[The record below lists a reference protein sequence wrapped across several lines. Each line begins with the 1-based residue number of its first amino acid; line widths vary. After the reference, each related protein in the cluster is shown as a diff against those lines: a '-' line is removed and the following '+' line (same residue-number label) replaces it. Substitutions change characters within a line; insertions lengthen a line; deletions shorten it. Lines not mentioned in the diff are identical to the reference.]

1 MNRAPR
7 LISTAPIIACTI
19 ASAVAIALSI
29 AAPVRAQTA
38 AAGKTAFAL
47 RCAGCHGANGTGGE
61 IGPNIA
67 DADADT
73 LIPRP
78 LPDIITNGNSDAGM
92 PAFALSH
99 AELTALVAY
108 ITALR
113 APAAAHPPAGNVGAG
128 ERFYYGAGGCSGCHM
143 IRGAGGTTGPDL
155 SNIGRERRIERIT
168 AALLHPGAVPRKGYR
183 GVSVTLREGGTLRGL
198 VKNESNFDLQ
208 LQTLDGA
215 LHYLSRDEIA
225 QERYDSASLMP
236 PVAADSST
244 VGDLVA
250 FLSRLTSGGAPP
262 RMWSPAPAA
271 VPRSFAAGDWPTYN
285 GDWSGN
291 RYSAL
296 KEIDTSN
303 VRRLTPAWLFPV
315 ANAQHLEGTPI
326 VVDGTMFVTTANEAY
341 ALDARTGRPIWHY
354 TRPLTKG
361 VIGDAGG
368 AINRGVAVLGDRV
381 FMVTDHAHLIAL
393 SRLTG
398 KLLWDVAMAD
408 FRKHYGATGA
418 PLVVGDLVL
427 SGTSGG
433 DEGDRGFVA
442 AYNPA
447 TGTRVWRFWTLP
459 ARGEPLAATWKGRA
473 LEHGCGAA
481 WLTGTYDSAA
491 KVLYWPTGNPCP
503 DYNGDERV
511 GDNLYSSSVLA
522 LDPRTGTLRWYYQF
536 TPHNLH
542 DWDATE
548 TLALIDADFHGQ
560 PRKLLMQANRNGFF
574 YVLDRTNGQ
583 VLLTKQFVHNMTWS
597 SGIGADGR
605 PVVLHESD
613 PTEQGTRACPAI
625 EGATN
630 WMSTSF
636 NPATHL
642 YYVMTLEACSI
653 YSKSSAWWQQGKS
666 FYGGA
671 ATPVPGEARQKILR
685 AIDPQTGNIAWE
697 VPQIGD
703 ALSWGGVLSTAG
715 GVVFY
720 ADDAGAIAAV
730 TATTGAPLWHFH
742 TNELLKASP
751 MTYAAHGKQYLAV
764 EAGSQIIAFA
774 LPSP

>member
-1 MNRAPR
+1 MTRAGS
-7 LISTAPIIACTI
+7 LICA
-19 ASAVAIALSI
+19 AVVAWLVTPPAN
-29 AAPVRAQTA
+29 AQTI
-38 AAGKTAFAL
+38 AAGKTAFAV
-47 RCAGCHGANGTGGE
+47 RCAGCHGTNGTGGE

-78 LPDIITNGNSDAGM
+78 LADIITKGNTDAGM
-92 PAFALSH
+92 PSFALSRT
-99 AELTALVAY
+99 ELGALVAY

-113 APAAAHPPAGNVGAG
+113 APAAAHPPAGNVLSG
-128 ERFYYGAGGCSGCHM
+128 ERFYYGAGACTGCHM
-143 IRGAGGTTGPDL
+143 IRGSGGTTGPDL
-155 SNIGRERRIERIT
+155 SNIGRERRVERI
-168 AALLHPGAVPRKGYR
+168 ALALLHPGAVRRKGYR
-183 GVSVTLREGGTLRGL
+183 GVSVTLRDGSTLRGL

-208 LQTLDGA
+208 LQTPDGTM
-215 LHYLSRDEIA
+215 HYLSRDEIA
-225 QERYDSASLMP
+225 QEHYDSASLMP
-236 PVAADSST
+236 PVAQDSST
-244 VGDLVA
+244 VRDLVA
-250 FLSRLTSGGAPP
+250 FLSRLTSDGPP
-262 RMWSPAPAA
+262 PQMWSPPAA
-271 VPRSFAAGDWPTYN
+271 SPPRSFATGDWPTYN
-285 GDWSGN
+285 GNWSGN
-291 RYSAL
+291 RYSTL
-296 KEIDTSN
+296 TEIDTGN
-303 VRRLTPAWLFPV
+303 ARHLAPTWMFPV
-315 ANAQHLEGTPI
+315 AHAQHLEGTPV

-341 ALDARTGRPIWHY
+341 ALDAQTGRPIWHY
-354 TRPLTKG
+354 TRPLTRG
-361 VIGDAGG
+361 VVGDAAG

-408 FRKHYGATGA
+408 YRSHYGATGA
-418 PLVVGDLVL
+418 PLIVGNLVL

-433 DEGDRGFVA
+433 DEGDRGFLA
-442 AYNPA
+442 AYHPE
-447 TGTRVWRFWTLP
+447 TGARVWRFWTLP
-459 ARGEPLAATWKGRA
+459 SRGEPLAATWKGRA

-503 DYNGDERV
+503 DYNGDERI

-522 LDPRTGTLRWYYQF
+522 LDPQTGALRWYYQF

-560 PRKLLMQANRNGFF
+560 PRKLLLQANRNGFF

-583 VLLTKQFVHNMTWS
+583 LLLTRQFVHNQTWS
-597 SGIGADGR
+597 SGIGPDGR
-605 PVVLHESD
+605 PVVLHDSD
-613 PTEQGTRACPAI
+613 PTAQGTRACPSI

-653 YSKSSAWWQQGKS
+653 YSKSSAWWERGKS
-666 FYGGA
+666 FYGGSA
-671 ATPVPGEARQKILR
+671 NPVPGEVRQKVLR
-685 AIDPQTGNIAWE
+685 AIDPQTGEIAWE
-697 VPQIGD
+697 MPQIGD
-703 ALSWGGVLSTAG
+703 AMSWGGVLSTAG

-720 ADDAGAIAAV
+720 GDDAGAFAAV
-730 TATTGAPLWHFH
+730 NAVTGAPLWHFH
-742 TNELLKASP
+742 TNELWKASP
-751 MTYAAHGKQYLAV
+751 MTYSAHGKQYVAV
-764 EAGSQIIAFA
+764 EAGSEIIAFG
-774 LPSP
+774 LPTP

>member
-1 MNRAPR
+1 MTRAGS
-7 LISTAPIIACTI
+7 LICA
-19 ASAVAIALSI
+19 ASAAFAVALS
-29 AAPVRAQTA
+29 ANAQTI
-38 AAGKTAFAL
+38 AAGKTAFAV
-47 RCAGCHGANGTGGE
+47 RCAGCHGTNGTGGE

-73 LIPRP
+73 LIPKP
-78 LPDIITNGNSDAGM
+78 LADIITTGNRDAGM
-92 PAFALSH
+92 PSFALSR
-99 AELTALVAY
+99 AELGALVAY

-113 APAAAHPPAGNVGAG
+113 APAAAHPPAGDVLSG
-128 ERFYYGAGGCSGCHM
+128 ERFYYGAGGCTACHM
-143 IRGAGGTTGPDL
+143 IRGSGGTTGPDL
-155 SNIGRERRIERIT
+155 SNIGRERRVERIT
-168 AALLHPGAVPRKGYR
+168 LALLRPGAVARKGYH
-183 GVSVTLREGGTLRGL
+183 GVSVTLRDGGTLRGL

-208 LQTLDGA
+208 LQTLDGTM
-215 LHYLSRDEIA
+215 HYLSRDEIA
-225 QERYDSASLMP
+225 QEHYDSASLMP
-236 PVAADSST
+236 PVAQDSGA
-244 VGDLVA
+244 VRDLVA
-250 FLSRLTSGGAPP
+250 FLSRLTSDGRPP
-262 RMWSPAPAA
+262 QMWSPPAA
-271 VPRSFAAGDWPTYN
+271 SPPRSFATGDWPTYN
-285 GDWSGN
+285 GNWSGS
-291 RYSAL
+291 RYSTL
-296 KEIDTSN
+296 KEIDTGN
-303 VRRLTPAWLFPV
+303 VQHLAPAWMFPI
-315 ANAQHLEGTPI
+315 AHAQHLEGTPL

-341 ALDARTGRPIWHY
+341 ALDAQTGRPVWHY
-354 TRPLTKG
+354 TRPLTRG
-361 VIGDAGG
+361 VVGDAAG

-398 KLLWDVAMAD
+398 KLLWDIAMAD
-408 FRKHYGATGA
+408 YRSHYGATGA
-418 PLVVGDLVL
+418 PLIVGNLVL

-433 DEGDRGFVA
+433 DEGDRGFLA
-442 AYNPA
+442 AYQPE
-447 TGTRVWRFWTLP
+447 TGARVWRFWTLP

-473 LEHGCGAA
+473 LEHGCGSA

-503 DYNGDERV
+503 DYNGDERI

-522 LDPRTGTLRWYYQF
+522 LDPQTGTLRWYYQF

-560 PRKLLMQANRNGFF
+560 PRKLLLQANRNGFF

-583 VLLTKQFVHNMTWS
+583 ILLTRQFVHNQTWS
-597 SGIGADGR
+597 SGVGPDGR

-613 PTEQGTRACPAI
+613 PTELGTRACPSI

-653 YSKSSAWWQQGKS
+653 YTKSSAWWERGRS
-666 FYGGA
+666 FYGGSA
-671 ATPVPGEARQKILR
+671 NPVPGELRQKVLR

-703 ALSWGGVLSTAG
+703 GMSWGGVLSTAG

-720 ADDAGAIAAV
+720 GDDAGAFAAV
-730 TATTGAPLWHFH
+730 NAVTGAPLWHFH
-742 TNELLKASP
+742 TNELWKASP
-751 MTYAAHGKQYLAV
+751 MTYSAHGKQYVAV
-764 EAGSQIIAFA
+764 EAGSEIVAFA
-774 LPSP
+774 LPAQ